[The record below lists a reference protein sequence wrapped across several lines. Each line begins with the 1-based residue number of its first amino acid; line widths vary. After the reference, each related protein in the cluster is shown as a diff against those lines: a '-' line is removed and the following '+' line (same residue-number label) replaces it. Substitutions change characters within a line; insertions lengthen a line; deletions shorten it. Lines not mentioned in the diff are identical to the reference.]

1 MLRAQE
7 YAIWGLSST
16 TKIFNTIL
24 SFCTHSKPKIRK
36 SAQHA
41 IQSIILGSCFMK
53 SDLENTVSYHP
64 AGNTVTKYC
73 ISQFSPENISKN
85 QTVILHVLG
94 MLRTIVSALKGDDIK
109 IICENLLSM
118 MTASNVL
125 IRTNCFQTLH
135 ALFSSMSK
143 NVGAVLIG
151 KLITAIFDY
160 QPDRSDVRQTLAW
173 LTVLKQGHIYLA
185 SLDPSLAVNSG
196 VKLIEICCRELW
208 VSERVEITNNT
219 TSALKEILQECVM
232 PIGDDKN
239 LIARNSAAVIK
250 IIKHMSKCLTS
261 PFGQIAKD
269 VILTMGV
276 LFKCC
281 GKYCA
286 ENLTEP
292 LKIISDRYDEQT
304 VFRAQIEHAIISA
317 IASMGP
323 EIVLNVIPIQQNGN
337 FILERS
343 WMLPLLRESIVSST
357 FEYFTNHILP
367 LASNCNQKWNKNK
380 KENNIALAHTYELL
394 CCQLWGLFPGF
405 CRSPTDP
412 QNFKLIAKILGT
424 ILTDH
429 PDLRAPVLDGL
440 KELIENGDD
449 DMKSELA
456 KFSKNFMPRL
466 FNVYTAK
473 PSGSYEGEIHNKCF
487 EVIKVYLKITPENVL
502 DELFERG
509 MEQLKTTRPGTF
521 LGDSV
526 FDIVEI
532 LAMFQSKPKLK
543 LFYEKYITVILKQ
556 KQNPEIMA
564 VEELRKRKQQKKC
577 YSILE
582 EILLS
587 DNVGCVDFVRS
598 NLINIEKV
606 FVATHTTT
614 IVGARVARVKCLY
627 TFIKKHE
634 TLDIT
639 REIVNKA
646 IAEAIFV
653 LHEFPKSN
661 NIAQKLLQHIGDM
674 YQRTD
679 KMNDMIDILI
689 AGFTGDQNLIGNT
702 ILSLKIIV
710 SHLSGHITVS
720 TLEFILDQVLAF
732 LVSKNR
738 KHVEPAI
745 SFMVTFVKVLPSPI
759 VGTHLEKIC
768 RSFSAMAPD
777 TKRFCRTQYG
787 YVLKRLCK
795 RFGAVEIQRLVPGN
809 DEVTHKR
816 LKRIRKLL
824 NREKRLKNSDNKNND
839 DDDDG
844 EGDGELE
851 TKTCTIDEIL
861 ADSDDS
867 DSEFD
872 ENDNENSIP
881 KNSQQPSSKK
891 RRKDQTYI
899 QETPESIVDLADLNA
914 IGKLTSSKPEKATT
928 VSFNDKTKPKDPN
941 RGFKTADDGRLIISE
956 DYDTND
962 SDDDDGAMDVDGD
975 ESKKRGVADG
985 NDSGDDS
992 DDEILVGP
1000 TSNKKSID
1008 SRSVTSRKSNASSKY
1023 IAGGKGIHRNTSA
1036 SSVKSGVSNATSLK
1050 RKTAG
1055 SEYKSKKA
1063 SGDVKRKGQVD
1074 PYAYIPLQRSN
1085 LNKR

>member
-1 MLRAQE
+1 M
-7 YAIWGLSST
+7 WSLSST
-16 TKIFNTIL
+16 IKILNTIL

-41 IQSIILGSCFMK
+41 VQSVILGSCFMK
-53 SDLENTVSYHP
+53 SESENSIAFHP
-64 AGNTVTKYC
+64 GGNIVTKYC
-73 ISQFSPENISKN
+73 ISQFSPENISIN
-85 QTVILHVLG
+85 QTIILHVLG
-94 MLRTIVSALKGDDIK
+94 MLRTIVSGLKGDDIK
-109 IICENLLSM
+109 LICEKLLSM

-151 KLITAIFDY
+151 KLLTAIFDY

-173 LTVLKQGHIYLA
+173 LTVLKQGHVYLS
-185 SLDPSLAVNSG
+185 SLDPSLAVNSA
-196 VKLIEICCRELW
+196 VKLIEICCKELW
-208 VSERVEITNNT
+208 VSDRIEITNNT
-219 TSALKEILQECVM
+219 TLTIKEILEECVH
-232 PIGDDKN
+232 PIGENKIS
-239 LIARNSAAVIK
+239 IARNCAAVKK
-250 IIKHMSKCLTS
+250 IIKLVSKCLTT

-269 VILTMGV
+269 VILTMGI
-276 LFKCC
+276 LFKCA
-281 GKYCA
+281 GKFLA
-286 ENLTEP
+286 EDLFEA
-292 LKIISDRYDEQT
+292 LKIISDRYDDQT
-304 VFRAQIEHAIISA
+304 ILRAQIEHSIILA

-323 EIVLNVIPIQQNGN
+323 ENVLNVIPIQENGN

-343 WMLPLLRESIVSST
+343 WILPLLRESITASS
-357 FEYFTNHILP
+357 FEYFTNKILP
-367 LASNCNQKWNKNK
+367 LASNCNQKWNKYK
-380 KENNIALAHTYELL
+380 KENNIALSHTYELL

-449 DMKSELA
+449 DMKTELA

-473 PSGSYEGEIHNKCF
+473 PSGSYEGEIHDKCL
-487 EVIKVYLKITPENVL
+487 EVIKVYLKITPENIL

-532 LAMFQSKPKLK
+532 LAMFQSRPKLK

-556 KQNPEIMA
+556 KQNPEIVA

-598 NLINIEKV
+598 NLISMEKV
-606 FVATHTTT
+606 FVSTHTTT
-614 IVGARVARVKCLY
+614 IIGARVARVKCLY
-627 TFIKKHE
+627 TYFLKHE
-634 TLDIT
+634 TLDVT

-646 IAEAIFV
+646 ITEAIFV

-661 NIAQKLLQHIGDM
+661 NIAQKLLQHIGDL
-674 YQRTD
+674 YL
-679 KMNDMIDILI
+679 KELKINDMIDILI

-710 SHLSGHITVS
+710 SHMSGHITVS
-720 TLEFILDQVLAF
+720 TLEFVLDQILAF

-824 NREKRLKNSDNKNND
+824 NREKRLKKSDNSKD
-839 DDDDG
+839 DDDNEDDDDT
-844 EGDGELE
+844 EMES
-851 TKTCTIDEIL
+851 KSRTIDEIL
-861 ADSDDS
+861 ADSDS
-867 DSEFD
+867 DSEFEED
-872 ENDNENSIP
+872 DNV
-881 KNSQQPSSKK
+881 KKSQQPSLKK
-891 RRKDQTYI
+891 RRKDQMYI
-899 QETPESIVDLADLNA
+899 QEMPESIVDLADLNS
-914 IGKLTSSKPEKATT
+914 IGKLTSSKP
-928 VSFNDKTKPKDPN
+928 DKTPKLAISDKIKAKDPN

-956 DYDTND
+956 DFDRND
-962 SDDDDGAMDVDGD
+962 DESDEENDVSMNVDGGGL

-992 DDEILVGP
+992 ENEVLVGP
-1000 TSNKKSID
+1000 TSNKKSLD
-1008 SRSVTSRKSNASSKY
+1008 SRSVGSRKTTASSKY
-1023 IAGGKGIHRNTSA
+1023 VTGGKGIHRNTGA
-1036 SSVKSGVSNATSLK
+1036 LSVKSGTTNATSRKLK
-1050 RKTAG
+1050 IAG

-1063 SGDVKRKGQVD
+1063 SGDVKRKGQID